1 MTEAQKL
8 LAVVGPTAVGKSA
21 LAVRLAS
28 ELGGEVVSAD
38 SRQVYRYMDIGTAK
52 PPAKQ
57 RSAVPHHLIDVADPD
72 EEYSLAIFL
81 RQSRAALKDI
91 QTRSKLPVLAGGSG
105 QYVWGLLEG
114 WEVPVVPPNPGLR
127 QKLEARAYVKGGAT
141 LHGELAALDPDA
153 ASRIDPRNA
162 RRVIR
167 ALEVRY
173 ASPDAVRSQP
183 SRRQPCFAPVI
194 IGLTLERA
202 DLHDRTSSRVD
213 RMIEDGWVDEVRQL
227 LGRGYRRELPSLS
240 SLGYAELVRHVSGEL
255 PLEDA
260 VEQTKRRTRKLVRH
274 QRTWFKPSDER
285 IRWFHASPQGTGAVV
300 AWAREAVG

>member
-52 PPAKQ
+52 PPAEQ

-81 RQSRAALKDI
+81 RQSTAAVKDI

-105 QYVWGLLEG
+105 QYVWGVLEG

-127 QKLEARAYVKGGAT
+127 QELEARAYVEGGAT
-141 LHGELAALDPDA
+141 LHRELTALDPDA

-183 SRRQPCFAPVI
+183 SRRQPCFTPVI

-202 DLHDRTSSRVD
+202 KLHDRTSSRVD
-213 RMIEDGWVDEVRQL
+213 RMIEDEWVNEVRQL

-285 IRWFHASPQGTGAVV
+285 IRWFHASPQGTEAAV